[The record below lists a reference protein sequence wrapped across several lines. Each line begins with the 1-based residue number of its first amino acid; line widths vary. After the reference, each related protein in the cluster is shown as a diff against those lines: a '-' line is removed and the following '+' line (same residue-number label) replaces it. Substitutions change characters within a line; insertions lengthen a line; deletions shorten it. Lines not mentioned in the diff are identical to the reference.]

1 MTDIATPPAATAA
14 VDRIPLRVGSTGDW
28 AEVRS
33 PFSGDVVG
41 EVELADAT
49 VVDQVLGVQRALF
62 TDRARHLPHHERA
75 AILRRA
81 AALAADRAEA
91 LALQV
96 ALEGGKPLA
105 DARVEVARGI
115 NGLELAAEEG
125 VRLHG
130 EEVPMRATAAAA
142 GRLAFTTREP
152 IGLVAAVSAFNHPFN
167 LIVHQ
172 VAPAVAAGCPVA
184 VKPASATPLSAHA
197 LVDLLIEAGL
207 PPEWSVCLP
216 MPGRVAESLVTDPRI
231 AFLTFIG
238 SGEVG
243 WGLRRKVADGVRCA
257 MEHGGAAPLIVDAGA
272 DLAALVPKIVKG
284 GYYHAGQVCVSV
296 QRVFAVGAIRD
307 ELVDRLRAAV
317 ARLVVGD
324 PTDPATEV
332 GPLIT
337 QTEADRVAA
346 WVDEAV
352 QAGASLVAGG
362 AALDRQCYAPTILVD
377 PPVGAKV
384 RSQEV
389 FGPVVDVVGVADLDA
404 AIAAANEVPFSFQ
417 ASICTPDVTRAM
429 YAAQRI
435 DANAVMVN
443 DHTAFRVDW
452 MPFGGRRV
460 SGLGLGG
467 IPHTLAEMTAEKLI
481 VLPAP

>member
-1 MTDIATPPAATAA
+1 MTEIA
-14 VDRIPLRVGSTGDW
+14 LRAGSTGTSG
-28 AEVRS
+28 EVRS
-33 PFSGDVVG
+33 PYSGEVVG
-41 EVELADAT
+41 TVELADAA
-49 VVDQVLGVQRALF
+49 VVDQVLTRQRALF
-62 TDRARHLPHHERA
+62 TDRSAHLPHHERA

-81 AALAADRAEA
+81 AALAADRADD
-91 LALQV
+91 LAMQV
-96 ALEGGKPLA
+96 AREGGKPLT

-130 EEVPMRATAAAA
+130 EEIPMRATAAAA

-172 VAPAVAAGCPVA
+172 VAPAVAAGCPVT
-184 VKPASATPLSAHA
+184 VKPASATPLSCHA
-197 LVDLLIEAGL
+197 VIDLLHEAGL
-207 PPEWSVCLP
+207 PQDWAVALP
-216 MPGRVAESLVTDPRI
+216 MPGRVAQSLVTDPRI
-231 AFLTFIG
+231 DFLTFIG

-243 WGLRRKVADGVRCA
+243 WGLRRQVADGVRCA

-272 DLAALVPKIVKG
+272 ELDTLVPKILKG

-296 QRVFAVGAIRD
+296 QRVFAVGQDLRD
-307 ELVDRLRAAV
+307 ELVAHLTEGAQALRT
-317 ARLVVGD
+317 GD
-324 PTDPATEV
+324 PSDEQTEV
-332 GPLIT
+332 GPLI
-337 QTEADRVAA
+337 QQDEVDRVHE
-346 WVDEAV
+346 WVEEALE
-352 QAGASLVAGG
+352 QGATMTTGG
-362 AALDRQCYAPTILVD
+362 THLGNQCYAPTVLVD
-377 PPVGAKV
+377 APPNARV

-389 FGPVVDVVGVADLDA
+389 FGPVVNVITASTLDE
-404 AIAAANEVPFSFQ
+404 AIAGANEVPFSFQ
-417 ASICTPDVTRAM
+417 AAICTPDVTRAM
-429 YAAQRI
+429 YAAQRL
-435 DANAVMVN
+435 DANAVMIN

-467 IPHTLAEMTAEKLI
+467 IPHTLAEMTAEKMI